1 MIIMLKF
8 LKLIGFYDIFLIF
21 FPEPKLVKE
30 RNRELEGTIWD
41 SNRNN
46 PPDPGKKSKE
56 ETIE

>member
-1 MIIMLKF
+1 MLKF